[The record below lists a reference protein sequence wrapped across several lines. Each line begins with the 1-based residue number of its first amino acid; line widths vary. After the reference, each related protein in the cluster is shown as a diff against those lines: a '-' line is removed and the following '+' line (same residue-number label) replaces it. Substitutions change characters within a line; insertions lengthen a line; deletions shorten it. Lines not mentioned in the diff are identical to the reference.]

1 MTSPTDLPFELVDSP
16 LALELLPDT
25 VARHAKPGP
34 VVVLTDSTAKFLAG
48 PQGLAGDNLIDRVLA
63 LLPQAN
69 LTMAAASGGQ
79 VLLNKETVAAAVAAT
94 VGAGC
99 LVTLGSGTVTDLG
112 KLVSH
117 ETGVPLV
124 AVQTA
129 ASVNGF
135 SDDLSVI
142 LRDGAKR
149 TVASTYP
156 AALLIDHRA
165 LAGAPVAL
173 GRAGLGECVGA
184 LVAPADWLL
193 AAVVGA
199 DPTYDPEIVSSY
211 HTPASELMTIALG
224 IGGRQQMALAGL
236 ARLLTLAGLAMG
248 RAGRTAPLSGTE
260 HAVSHL
266 LDMAA
271 GNEHGLHGSQ
281 VGVAAIVA
289 ACIWELALDRLDAE
303 RAAGIPDDPAIAG
316 SLVAALTRLDP
327 ETIDECWSDYKVK
340 PALWRAT
347 PPDPAA
353 LASLPEQASLW
364 LGAPAEMTAVLA
376 AAGAPTRFSELDPPV
391 DANTAR
397 WAVANAHLL
406 RSRFTILDLVVF
418 TGGNSEQLVGDAL
431 DRAAELGGG
440 L

>member
-1 MTSPTDLPFELVDSP
+1 MNLPRELPFELLDSP
-16 LALELLPDT
+16 LALDLLPDT
-25 VARHAKPGP
+25 VGRHAKPGR
-34 VVVLTDSTAKFLAG
+34 VAVLTDSSPKFLADPEG
-48 PQGLAGDNLIDRVLA
+48 APGDNLLDRVLA
-63 LLPQAN
+63 LLPQAD
-69 LTMAAASGGQ
+69 LTVAAAPGDQ
-79 VLLNKETVAAAVAAT
+79 VLLNKETIGTAVAAT
-94 VGAGC
+94 AGAGC
-99 LVTLGSGTVTDLG
+99 LVTLGSGTITDLG

-117 ETGVPLV
+117 ESGVPLI

-135 SDDLSVI
+135 SDNLSVV
-142 LRDGAKR
+142 LVEGAKR
-149 TVASTYP
+149 TVPSVYP
-156 AALLIDHRA
+156 AALVIDHRA

-184 LVAPADWLL
+184 LVAPTDWLL

-199 DPTYDPEIVSSY
+199 DSGYDPEIVSSY
-211 HTPASELMTIALG
+211 HVPATELLAIAAG
-224 IGGRQQMALAGL
+224 IGGRELTPLATL

-248 RAGRTAPLSGTE
+248 RAGQTAPLSGTE

-266 LDMAA
+266 LDMASDK
-271 GNEHGLHGSQ
+271 EHGLHGAQ
-281 VGVAAIVA
+281 VGVAAVVA
-289 ACIWELALDRLDAE
+289 ACMWELALDRLDVE
-303 RAAGIPDDPAIAG
+303 GAAAIPDDAAIAG
-316 SLVAALTRLDP
+316 SLAVALTRLDP
-327 ETIDECWSDYKVK
+327 GTIDECWSEYRVK
-340 PALWRAT
+340 PALWRAG

-353 LASLPEQASLW
+353 LASLPEQASSW
-364 LGAPAEMTAVLA
+364 LGAPAEMAAVLA

-418 TGGNSEQLVGDAL
+418 TGGNPGQLVGDAL

>member
-1 MTSPTDLPFELVDSP
+1 LVPGATVTVLGLP
-16 LALELLPDT
+16 
-25 VARHAKPGP
+25 
-34 VVVLTDSTAKFLAG
+34 
-48 PQGLAGDNLIDRVLA
+48 
-63 LLPQAN
+63 
-69 LTMAAASGGQ
+69 GGQ
-79 VLLNKETVAAAVAAT
+79 VLADDETIAAAVSAAI
-94 VGAGC
+94 GLGC
-99 LVTLGSGTVTDLG
+99 LVTLGSGTITDLG
-112 KLVSH
+112 KLVSF

-135 SDDLSVI
+135 SDDLSVV
-142 LRDGAKR
+142 LRAGAKR

-156 AALLIDHRA
+156 AALVIDHRV
-165 LAGAPVAL
+165 LAAAPVAL
-173 GRAGLGECVGA
+173 SRAGLGECLGA

-193 AAVVGA
+193 AATVGA

-211 HTPASELMTIALG
+211 HRPAAELMGIAGG
-224 IGGRQQMALAGL
+224 IGRRQQEAVGAL
-236 ARLLTLAGLAMG
+236 ARLLTLGGLAMG

-260 HAVSHL
+260 HAISHL

-271 GNEHGLHGSQ
+271 GKEHGLHGSQ
-281 VGVAAIVA
+281 VGVAAVVA

-303 RAAGIPDDPAIAG
+303 RAAGIPDDAAIAG

-327 ETIDECWSDYKVK
+327 GTIDECWSDYRVK

-364 LGAPAEMTAVLA
+364 LGAPAEMAAVLA
-376 AAGAPTRFSELDPPV
+376 AADAPTRFSELDPPV

-418 TGGNSEQLVGDAL
+418 TGGNPEQLVGDAL